1 VRSGR
6 PDGRAERTPGV
17 GTGMLAETEAD
28 ATSTG
33 RERRASGGRG
43 GGNLQAWGEAGQRRQ
58 PLGGGFAGDRGV
70 RRTSDGA
77 AGRCRKASP
86 AVGDG
91 GGGDAS
97 ADCSGGGGQTL
108 SPGEERDTVSLFFF
122 SIPHSVHLR
131 VAICSNSKQRR
142 GHASIGSIFRG
153 EAREAE
159 QNPPCTSFWQY
170 TRIRLN
176 GGIKLMES

>member
-6 PDGRAERTPGV
+6 PDGQVEHTPDV
-17 GTGMLAETEAD
+17 GTGMLAEAEAD

-33 RERRASGGRG
+33 RERWASGGRG
-43 GGNLQAWGEAGQRRQ
+43 GGNLQAWGEAGQQRQ

-77 AGRCRKASP
+77 AGRCQKDSP

-97 ADCSGGGGQTL
+97 ANCSGGSGQTL
-108 SPGEERDTVSLFFF
+108 SPGEERDNVSLFLFF
-122 SIPHSVHLR
+122 SFF
-131 VAICSNSKQRR
+131 SKRPSPSGNMQ
-142 GHASIGSIFRG
+142 
-153 EAREAE
+153 
-159 QNPPCTSFWQY
+159 
-170 TRIRLN
+170 
-176 GGIKLMES
+176 